1 MSLSLPSMRALKVSA
16 GIAYPPVIM
25 DGHTDAGISSRIM
38 MKAHEEAITRAVDE
52 NHRHIRVVQQL
63 CAFQASTEQPYL
75 GESGFLEAG
84 QKIR

>member
-1 MSLSLPSMRALKVSA
+1 
-16 GIAYPPVIM
+16 M
-25 DGHTDAGISSRIM
+25 DGHTDGGISSRIM

-63 CAFQASTEQPYL
+63 RAFQASTDRPYL
-75 GESGFLEAG
+75 GESGFVEAS